1 MSRFERKKRPE
12 ELLGLKSKGG
22 LFDLADNEIKQMFY
36 ITDSEYDYLTER
48 MLDAEL
54 DSFLIDEFSSFGEK
68 RKCLEMI
75 DRYLKEMECK

>member
-12 ELLGLKSKGG
+12 EVLGLKGKCS
-22 LFDLADNEIKQMFY
+22 LFDLADNEIKQTFY
-36 ITDSEYDYLTER
+36 ITDAEYDYLTER

-75 DRYLKEMECK
+75 DRYLKEME